1 MVSLPAVKSL
11 MSQASKLIKGA
22 SVVDRIT
29 ICGVS
34 CFVLSREP
42 APELGAA
49 IRKQR
54 GNQLALSSKLSTI
67 AETEESVHEAMK
79 SESLPNLKFAGTCGS
94 FRQRDI
100 IFHLTGGGFF
110 SHIIGSDLPYLLD
123 WSAST
128 GAVVICPE
136 YALLPE
142 HAFPVALNQVA
153 AVYSTLVNGN
163 ATTELGFEVN
173 RIVVTGESTGGNLA
187 AALCVKIIDAALRSE
202 DNSFSESTGAKLPRL
217 PDSMMLCCAA
227 LNLSLELSH
236 SRVIGKEDP
245 VLPSGLIAAISDAYL
260 SEGASKTQPLAS
272 PVFASDAVLRLFPPV
287 MLFAGS
293 NDPLL
298 DDSVVFNGRLRSLGV
313 QSELRAVPNVPH
325 AYWVSSKI
333 YCLASCLCYRII
345 HQHCFVLVG
354 SWYRWI
360 PRSTTGA
367 RGVPRVAGQSVS

>member
-1 MVSLPAVKSL
+1 MSRGMVSLPAVKNL
-11 MSQASKLIKGA
+11 MSQASKVIKGA

-49 IRKQR
+49 IRRQR
-54 GNQLALSSKLSTI
+54 GYQPALSSKLSTI
-67 AETEESVHEAMK
+67 AETEESVHEELK
-79 SESLPNLKFAGTCGS
+79 SDSLPNKKFAGTSGS

-123 WSAST
+123 WSGST

-136 YALLPE
+136 YALLPN
-142 HAFPVALNQVA
+142 HAFPVALNQVS

-163 ATTELGFEVN
+163 ARADLGFEVN

-187 AALCVKIIDAALRSE
+187 AALCVKIIEASLKDKE
-202 DNSFSESTGAKLPRL
+202 DSFDKSTGVGMPRL
-217 PDSMMLCCAA
+217 PDSMLLSCAA
-227 LNLSLELSH
+227 LNLSLKLSY
-236 SRVIGKEDP
+236 SRVVGKEDP

-260 SEGASKTQPLAS
+260 PEGASKTQPLAS

-293 NDPLL
+293 TDPLL

-313 QSELRAVPNVPH
+313 QSELRAVRNVPH
-325 AYWVSSKI
+325 AYWVSKMN
-333 YCLASCLCYRII
+333 L
-345 HQHCFVLVG
+345 
-354 SWYRWI
+354 
-360 PRSTTGA
+360 
-367 RGVPRVAGQSVS
+367 